1 MSVSLAVALDQ
12 MVKELVSIDKDFS
25 KQFGTFK
32 SSILTLERN
41 VKADQATFNSVR
53 RQTIDTSV
61 AVGGNY
67 YGRQYQRQVGGRL
80 GATKNENEFAY
91 NSGVS
96 RYV

>member
-1 MSVSLAVALDQ
+1 MSVSLAEALDL
-12 MVKELVSIDKDFS
+12 MANELKTIDI
-25 KQFGTFK
+25 QFATQFKTFK
-32 SSILTLERN
+32 TNILTLERN

-67 YGRQYQRQVGGRL
+67 YGRQYERQVGGRL